1 MKKFFS
7 YLVAIT
13 VIAIISLAS
22 VEVYAGWELYDNF
35 DSGFIDPTR
44 WDIDDSSATIT
55 IEGGKAKFEHQP
67 GFPEDSSWLIFK
79 ISPETIKAVRVTVMV
94 ESYTG
99 DVIAR
104 IGGRICKVGN
114 DYVFNQIAVKA
125 DGDRIF
131 GKLYVNEWGT
141 SDWLYDLYLGRFKY
155 PLDIIG
161 NPFTIATTFFNPRN
175 VIYFVGGLGRN
186 TVNVFE
192 DIGPTDNYFKG
203 IGTRSKNGD
212 GPCVVYF
219 DDVYVLK

>member
-13 VIAIISLAS
+13 VIAMISLSS

-35 DSGFIDPTR
+35 DSGFIDPTH

-67 GFPEDSSWLIFK
+67 GYPEDSSWLFFN

-94 ESYTG
+94 ESCTG

-104 IGGRICKVGN
+104 IGGRIGTVGN
-114 DYVFNQIAVKA
+114 DYVFNQIAAKA
-125 DGDRIF
+125 DMDRIY
-131 GKLYVNEWGT
+131 GKLSVIEEGHT
-141 SDWLYDLYLGRFKY
+141 WLYNLYSGMFKY

-161 NPFTIATTFFNPRN
+161 NPFTVATTFFNPRN

-186 TVNVFE
+186 TVNVIE
-192 DIGPTDNYFKG
+192 HIGPTDNYCKG
-203 IGTRSKNGD
+203 IGTRSENGD

-219 DDVYVLK
+219 DDVYVLR